1 MSVPC
6 QALRPGWSMLIWDT
20 LGQRLN
26 PPEPLTDL
34 GPHLIAT
41 SHAGSICSTLYR
53 EDLSPNAAA
62 MLRCE
67 RGFPPLLN
75 GLQDSDGHEDA
86 YNQIV

>member
-1 MSVPC
+1 
-6 QALRPGWSMLIWDT
+6 MLIWDT

-26 PPEPLTDL
+26 PSEPQRILDLTPL
-34 GPHLIAT
+34 PLP
-41 SHAGSICSTLYR
+41 HAGSICSTLYR

-67 RGFPPLLN
+67 RGFQPLLN

-86 YNQIV
+86 NNQIV